1 MSARARLVSAA
12 PTAAP
17 AAAHTALRVVSYEL
31 RNAVRSRWL
40 LGYALFYVLATDAL
54 LRFGDDGAKA
64 LLSLMSVVLFVLP
77 LVAVVFG
84 TMYLYDAREFT
95 ELLLA
100 QPVGRKALFAGL
112 YVGLAAPLSLAFVAG
127 VALPFAWHGLA
138 DPAQRA
144 TLATLLGAGV
154 ALTCVFTAVA
164 FLIALRSD
172 DKVKGLGVAVGIWLL
187 FSLLYDGLVLLL
199 AMVFADYP
207 LERPLLALMLAN
219 PVDLAR
225 VALLLRLDVSA
236 LMGYTGAVF
245 QQFFGGAVGATVAA
259 AALAL
264 WVAVPVA
271 LGVRAFERK
280 DF

>member
-1 MSARARLVSAA
+1 MSAPATMLPGAAA
-12 PTAAP
+12 PSASG
-17 AAAHTALRVVSYEL
+17 TALRVVQYEL
-31 RNAVRSRWL
+31 RNALRSRWL
-40 LGYALFYVLATDAL
+40 VGYALFFFLVTDAL
-54 LRFGDDGAKA
+54 LRFGDGGAKA

-77 LVAVVFG
+77 LVAIVFG

-100 QPVGRKALFAGL
+100 QPVGRKSLFAGL
-112 YVGLAAPLSLAFVAG
+112 YVGLAAPLSLALVVG
-127 VALPFAWHGLA
+127 VGLPFVLHGLA
-138 DPAQRA
+138 DPSQRGTIGA
-144 TLATLLGAGV
+144 LLGAGV

-172 DKVKGLGVAVGIWLL
+172 DKVKGLGVAVGLWLL

-199 AMVFADYP
+199 AMIFADYP
-207 LERPLLALMLAN
+207 LERPLLGLMLAN

-225 VALLLRLDVSA
+225 VFLLLRLDVAA

-245 QQFFGGAVGATVAA
+245 QQFFGSATGAAVAA
-259 AALAL
+259 TALAL